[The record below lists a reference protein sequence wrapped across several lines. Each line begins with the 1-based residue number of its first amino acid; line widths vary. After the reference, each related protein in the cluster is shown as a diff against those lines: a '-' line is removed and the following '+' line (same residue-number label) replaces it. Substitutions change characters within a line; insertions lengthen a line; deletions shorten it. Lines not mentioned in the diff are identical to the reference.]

1 MITHRGHVEESD
13 LGEDLATMAV
23 NTASSATFEVF
34 MAMTYTTDTEPAR
47 HGQRHLAGEH
57 RARAMDDGKP
67 PTLSPCLSCLCLSNL
82 YPRSVHDEQAHGIL
96 GKLER
101 RPPLGVVRV
110 LSYDVPVMRFRW
122 VTLLTAICLTL
133 DFANPMMGG
142 AVCFVDGS
150 LEADAGC
157 HARGVEDP
165 APAGTPTQCHF
176 STVMP
181 PREPSRPAV
190 RVISASPPVP
200 VFFRSPVEPRSTA
213 TSSPDDD

>member
-1 MITHRGHVEESD
+1 M
-13 LGEDLATMAV
+13 
-23 NTASSATFEVF
+23 
-34 MAMTYTTDTEPAR
+34 
-47 HGQRHLAGEH
+47 
-57 RARAMDDGKP
+57 
-67 PTLSPCLSCLCLSNL
+67 
-82 YPRSVHDEQAHGIL
+82 
-96 GKLER
+96 ER

-122 VTLLTAICLTL
+122 VTLPIAICLTL
-133 DFANPMMGG
+133 DFADPMIGG

-150 LEADAGC
+150 LEVDVGC
-157 HARGVEDP
+157 HARSAEDP
-165 APAGTPTQCHF
+165 APADVPIQCRF
-176 STVMP
+176 SPVMP